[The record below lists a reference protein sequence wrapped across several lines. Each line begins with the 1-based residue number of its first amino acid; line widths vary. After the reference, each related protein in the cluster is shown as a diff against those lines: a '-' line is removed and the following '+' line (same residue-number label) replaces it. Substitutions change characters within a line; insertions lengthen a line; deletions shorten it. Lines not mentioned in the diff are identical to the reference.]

1 MKKTSV
7 EWLENEFKKEL
18 VLINSAD
25 GYHIFIR
32 VEKFD
37 ELIKQAKEMEKDEVC
52 YFGARC
58 CIMTTQKKEWSLD
71 ELYNEI
77 YKNTEE

>member
-1 MKKTSV
+1 MKQTAV
-7 EWLENEFKKEL
+7 EWLENKFKEEL

-37 ELIKQAKEMEKDEVC
+37 ELLNQAKEMEKEQ
-52 YFGARC
+52 
-58 CIMTTQKKEWSLD
+58 IMDAYNDGYSDSDNENLTNKQY
-71 ELYNEI
+71 YNET
-77 YKNTEE
+77 YKSE